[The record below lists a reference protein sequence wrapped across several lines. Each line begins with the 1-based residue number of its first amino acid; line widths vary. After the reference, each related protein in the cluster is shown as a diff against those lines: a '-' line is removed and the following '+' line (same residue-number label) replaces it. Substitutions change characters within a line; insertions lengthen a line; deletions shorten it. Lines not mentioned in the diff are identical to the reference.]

1 MKIIEKA
8 LLTGIEKSVLEDLI
22 RELFN
27 SHIVEI
33 DDENDVWIENPQQGH
48 WIHEN
53 SDQKKVMRDFLV
65 SRLNLALPRRFK
77 VKTDNCSEI
86 FEAEDIE
93 AAINW
98 AECWLEDGE
107 YGDDPCYVSASVV
120 EIDEDDEAI
129 GYPEDVEIEWAGNIT
144 IPDCDHEDGH
154 DWQEPYEVV
163 GGCKE
168 NPGVYGIGGAQ
179 IRSTSVCSRCGMY
192 RVHTSASTPGNYPKE
207 PEKYEYRDA
216 NERSMEWVES
226 LLD

>member
-8 LLTGIEKSVLEDLI
+8 LETGIEKSSLEDLI

-27 SHIVEI
+27 SQIVEI

-53 SDQKKVMRDFLV
+53 EDQKKVMRDFLV
-65 SRLNLALPRRFK
+65 SRLNLILPRRFK
-77 VKTDNCSEI
+77 VKTDNCSDF
-86 FEAEDIE
+86 FEADDLDDAKEWVE
-93 AAINW
+93 NW
-98 AECWLEDGE
+98 ISDGE
-107 YGDDPCYVSASVV
+107 YGDDPCYVDTTIV
-120 EIDEDDEAI
+120 EVDEDDIELD
-129 GYPEDVEIEWAGNIT
+129 YPEYFEIFWEGHIT

-179 IRSTSVCSRCGMY
+179 ICSTSVCSRCGMY
-192 RVHTSASTPGNYPKE
+192 RVYTSASTPGNFPKE
-207 PEKYEYRDA
+207 PEKYEYKDA
-216 NERSMEWVES
+216 DERSVKWVES
-226 LLD
+226 QED